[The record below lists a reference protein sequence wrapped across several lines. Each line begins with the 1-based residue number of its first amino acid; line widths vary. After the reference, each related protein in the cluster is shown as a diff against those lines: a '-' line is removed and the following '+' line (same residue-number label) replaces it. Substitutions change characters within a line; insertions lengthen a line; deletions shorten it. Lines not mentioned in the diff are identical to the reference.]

1 MTKQTGSQLLPVS
14 YFSSNNFFH
23 SLQCESC
30 KMDQIL
36 LFHHFVECF
45 LLKNERR
52 LTLKLA
58 GFVRS
63 YSIYTTV
70 SKSKMA
76 YPKGFYAIAPGL
88 CVVNS

>member
-1 MTKQTGSQLLPVS
+1 
-14 YFSSNNFFH
+14 
-23 SLQCESC
+23 
-30 KMDQIL
+30 MDQSL

-45 LLKNERR
+45 LLNTERR
-52 LTLKLA
+52 LAINLA

-70 SKSKMA
+70 SKSKMV

>member
-1 MTKQTGSQLLPVS
+1 
-14 YFSSNNFFH
+14 
-23 SLQCESC
+23 
-30 KMDQIL
+30 MDQSF

-45 LLKNERR
+45 LLNIERR
-52 LTLKLA
+52 LAIKLA

-70 SKSKMA
+70 SKSKMV
-76 YPKGFYAIAPGL
+76 YPKGFYVIAPGL